1 MSFKNKLLLSSR
13 VNKQILVASTDF
25 LSISLAVLLAC
36 LASNIVTQELT
47 LNEILRLLW
56 IPLFTVFIFY
66 LFGIYRS
73 VLRYIDFAVIYLL
86 CKAIMTAFI
95 LNLVIRLIY
104 INFLHNFFNDS
115 FQGMISGLGWV
126 VGFLTSIILVVGS
139 RIYAN
144 FLLSNKKSEKRVVI
158 YGAGSAGIQ
167 LAEALKVSEEMQ
179 PIAFIDSNFS
189 LHDTYLGGIKIL
201 NPKNLEKLI
210 YKGKVDEVLIA
221 MPSASKS
228 VLRDLLN
235 QIESYSVKVRILPG
249 LAELAQGKVLVS
261 ELKEV
266 QISDLLGRYEVEPNQ
281 DLINKNI
288 KGKVV
293 CITGAGGSIGSEIT
307 RQVCVNEPKSIII
320 LDSNEYSLYSLKTE
334 IESLIPNRIDV
345 HSILANVCN
354 QARMIEIFKTF
365 KVNTIYHTAAYKHVP
380 LVEENICEGVS
391 NNVFGTYSC
400 VNAAIESKVD
410 TFVLISTDKAVRP
423 TNIMGATKRFSEMI
437 LQSYSEEKK
446 FNNTRMTMVRFGNVL
461 GSSGSAIPLFQQQ
474 IKDGGPVTVTDP
486 EVIRYFM
493 SIPEAAELVIQAG
506 AMGEGGDVFV
516 LDMGEPVK
524 IIDLAK
530 RLINL
535 SGLELKDG
543 ANPEGDIE
551 IIFTGLR
558 PGEKLYEE
566 LLIGDNVKITEHK
579 QILRAEEQSLSR
591 NELENY
597 LNLLQ
602 EAIQKDDV
610 VTLKGTLEEAV
621 QGFVPEK
628 SLVDSVYLKRQANL
642 ES

>member
-345 HSILANVCN
+345 HSILANVSN

-621 QGFVPEK
+621 RGFVPEK